1 MRVVVQRVSR
11 AAVAIAGR
19 ECARIGGGLL
29 VLLGVAVGDAAEDA
43 AWLAGKVARLRIFAD
58 DAGLMNRAVGVEG
71 APGGLL
77 VVSQFTLLASTCHG
91 NRPAFTRAARPEQA
105 EPLYREF
112 VALLAAASGRPVA
125 TGEFG
130 ADMQV
135 ELVNDGPVTIVIDSK
150 LRE

>member
-1 MRVVVQRVSR
+1 MRVVVQRVRR
-11 AAVAIAGR
+11 AAVVIADR
-19 ECARIGGGLL
+19 ECARIAGGLL
-29 VLLGVAVGDAAEDA
+29 VLLGVAAGDTPEDA
-43 AWLAGKVARLRIFAD
+43 GWLAGKVARLRIFPD
-58 DAGLMNRAVGVEG
+58 DAGLMNRAVGAAG
-71 APGGLL
+71 APGDLL

-91 NRPAFTRAARPEQA
+91 NRPAFTGAARPEQA

-125 TGEFG
+125 TGTFG

-135 ELVNDGPVTIVIDSK
+135 ELVNDGPVTIIIDSR